1 MSVPRSCLLSAGFTR
16 VEQTLFEGGFGDDVI
31 FVLAPSDLTH

>member
-1 MSVPRSCLLSAGFTR
+1 MSLPRSCLLRAGFTR
-16 VEQTLFEGGFGDDVI
+16 VEQTQFDGGFGDDMI